1 MLENLLGKNRHI
13 YGYVVIILVFAFK
26 STLRPTGVIVMHT
39 TRPMLWFI
47 FLLNMLIFSNA
58 WSATTLRERLHEAN
72 EKRLEKRNSE
82 LGAGDYTL
90 KLKQDEQLRQ
100 YMVHVPTSYHP
111 SQATPMVISLH
122 GGGGNMSYQA
132 SEEYYHLIS
141 ASEKAGFIAVFPN
154 GYSRLSSGKLATWN
168 AGICCGNA
176 RDKNIDDV
184 GFIKSVINDM
194 KARANIDSKRIY
206 ANGMSNGGMMSYRL
220 ACELADSV
228 AAIASVAGT
237 DGTLQCKP
245 SRPISVLHI
254 HAVDDDHVL
263 FNGGSGIKSKTHADF
278 ISVSNTISK
287 WVKQNACN
295 PTPQRVLTVKGAY
308 CDLYSN
314 CQHNTQVKLCVTETG
329 GHSWPGGTKV
339 RGGAAGS
346 TAINANDLIWTFY
359 QENTM

>member
-1 MLENLLGKNRHI
+1 MPNNKLVLRATFLIAIFML
-13 YGYVVIILVFAFK
+13 
-26 STLRPTGVIVMHT
+26 SSPT
-39 TRPMLWFI
+39 
-47 FLLNMLIFSNA
+47 A
-58 WSATTLRERLHEAN
+58 WSDNTFKDRIREFKESRQA
-72 EKRLEKRNSE
+72 EKEEKHQNRKD
-82 LGAGDYTL
+82 LLPGDYRF
-90 KLKQDEQLRQ
+90 KLQHQNQSRQ
-100 YMVHVPTSYHP
+100 YMVHVPTSYNAD
-111 SQATPMVISLH
+111 QATPMVLSLH
-122 GGGGNMSYQA
+122 GGGGNMTYQ
-132 SEEYYHLIS
+132 STEKYYHLIS

-154 GYSRLSSGKLATWN
+154 GYSRLPGGKLATWN

-194 KARANIDSKRIY
+194 KTRANVDAKRVY

-237 DGTLQCKP
+237 DGTLQCNP
-245 SRPISVLHI
+245 SRPISILHI
-254 HAVDDDHVL
+254 HALDDDHVL

-278 ISVSNTISK
+278 ISVPNTISK
-287 WVKQNACN
+287 WVAQNACN

-339 RGGAAGS
+339 RGGSAGS
-346 TAINANDLIWTFY
+346 TAIDANDLIWTFY
-359 QENTM
+359 QSNTLN